1 MKSAALA
8 TVIILAGAFSAFA
21 ADTNAGTAGRPAAVL
36 SETDCVAA
44 WHSAAGNELARFH
57 QSQNGLTPIAA
68 KGIVTNFQQAD
79 VDGDGFVSR
88 DEFVQA
94 CKLGVITGGAATA
107 AGVGY

>member
-1 MKSAALA
+1 MKFAVLTTAIVLS
-8 TVIILAGAFSAFA
+8 GACPAFA

-36 SETDCVAA
+36 SETDCLTV
-44 WHSAAGNELARFH
+44 WHGTAGNELARFH
-57 QSQNGLTPIAA
+57 QRQNGLTPVVA

-79 VDGDGFVSR
+79 ADEDGVVSR

-94 CKLGVITGGAATA
+94 CKLGLITSGTAFA